1 MEEIQKDDRYYTEL
15 ANYLGLP
22 DQAQARLYD
31 MIETE
36 YLCMGEW
43 GSKIVTYLRS
53 VLSKGKQRG
62 YILEADRELLRKI
75 LQDSLSLL
83 ELELEKKKE

>member
-1 MEEIQKDDRYYTEL
+1 MEEKIVKDDRYYTEL
-15 ANYLGLP
+15 ADYLGLP
-22 DQAQARLYD
+22 DQDQARLYD

-43 GSKIVTYLRS
+43 GSKVVTYLRS
-53 VLSKGKQRG
+53 ILSKGKQRG
-62 YILEADRELLRKI
+62 YILDADREFFRKV

-83 ELELEKKKE
+83 DLELEKK